1 MHLLSAGE
9 GWAGHLQLGHFHL
22 EDEGQHMDQRCVIK
36 VIFCQAKGL
45 VKCMPDA
52 NVNPYLIDLNRLNYQ
67 KHNSCSKPPA
77 GFLLHQGFFFQATDC
92 PYPST
97 TPWFGAWQAEDKN
110 AITVA
115 VQCTSHTID
124 CGFCWVRS
132 LHQGLQMLPEA
143 SGSCKTW
150 EAFAKLICS

>member
-1 MHLLSAGE
+1 
-9 GWAGHLQLGHFHL
+9 
-22 EDEGQHMDQRCVIK
+22 MDQRCVIK

-67 KHNSCSKPPA
+67 KHNSCSKPRA

-115 VQCTSHTID
+115 VQMH
-124 CGFCWVRS
+124 FPYYRLWV
-132 LHQGLQMLPEA
+132 LLGQKFA
-143 SGSCKTW
+143 SGLANVARSFWQLQNVRGVCK
-150 EAFAKLICS
+150 AHL